1 VKNRIRA
8 LLTSVAAVVG
18 IVLVGLLIQP
28 SVSDDLLGDERGGL
42 QFTPM
47 ATFCPPPTPEYLAVE
62 PVISPTNL
70 FTQSITVR
78 LNYGRRVTIMGE
90 GGTSEVADIH
100 GFGSIIV
107 PLKSGT
113 ANNLEVMGEVYAPG
127 SPGQCT
133 YNYTLRTRVDRHGTP
148 LRIIQ
153 TSLATAT
160 PATATPTVGQ
170 FQVMLPLIQR

>member
-1 VKNRIRA
+1 MKNRIRA
-8 LLTSVAAVVG
+8 LLTSFAAVVG

-28 SVSDDLLGDERGGL
+28 SVSANLPRDELIVL
-42 QFTPM
+42 QFTPT

-78 LNYGRRVTIMGE
+78 LNYGRRVTVTSE

-107 PLKSGT
+107 PLKPST
-113 ANNLEVMGEVYAPG
+113 VNNLEIMAEVYAPG

-133 YNYTLRTRVDRHGTP
+133 YNYTLRTRVDRYGTP

-153 TSLATAT
+153 NSLDTAT
-160 PATATPTVGQ
+160 PATATPSVGR